1 MSLVSAVSPCSSWP
15 RAVGRCVLGLAVLG
29 AGIAHLTTARVAFR
43 AQVPRWF
50 PVEPDL
56 VVVASGVVEIL
67 LGLALVLL
75 VRRQVLVG
83 ALAAVFF
90 VVVFP
95 GNIAQFV
102 DRVDGFGLDTDLARA
117 LRLLGQPVLVAW
129 ALWAGGTWAWWR
141 EHRADRRD
149 GRGA

>member
-1 MSLVSAVSPCSSWP
+1 MSLVSAVSPRSSWP
-15 RAVGRCVLGLAVLG
+15 RAIGRCVLGLAVLG

-56 VVVASGVVEIL
+56 VVVVSGVVEIL

-95 GNIAQFV
+95 GNVAQFL

-117 LRLLGQPVLVAW
+117 LRLLG
-129 ALWAGGTWAWWR
+129 
-141 EHRADRRD
+141 
-149 GRGA
+149 